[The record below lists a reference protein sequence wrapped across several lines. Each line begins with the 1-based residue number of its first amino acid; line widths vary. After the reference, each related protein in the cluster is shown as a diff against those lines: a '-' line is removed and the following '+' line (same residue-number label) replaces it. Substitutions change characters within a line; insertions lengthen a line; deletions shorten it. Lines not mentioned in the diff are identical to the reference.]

1 VVAIA
6 WWRVPESRGAAS
18 TAPIDWRGSV
28 LAVAG
33 LAGLVF
39 GLIEGG
45 SEGFSERRVFLS
57 LASGGA
63 ALAAF
68 VLVEWRARYPM
79 VPPVLFRSRTFTGVN
94 LLTLFL
100 YCAAGAT
107 MFVLPFNLI
116 QVQDYS
122 VVEAAAA
129 LLPFVVVM
137 SLLSRWAGG
146 LMDRYGSRLPL
157 TVGPVIASVGFALFT
172 RAAGGGAY
180 WTTVLPAILVMSVGF
195 AVSVAPL
202 TTTVM
207 TSVEAGQAGLA
218 SGINN
223 AVSRLATLIAVA
235 VAGLISK
242 GSFETGLVGVGWMS
256 AALALAGGMS
266 AAFLVQR
273 GTGPQG
279 PDASVP
285 SARQTTASSV
295 Q

>member
-1 VVAIA
+1 
-6 WWRVPESRGAAS
+6 
-18 TAPIDWRGSV
+18 
-28 LAVAG
+28 
-33 LAGLVF
+33 
-39 GLIEGG
+39 
-45 SEGFSERRVFLS
+45 
-57 LASGGA
+57 
-63 ALAAF
+63 
-68 VLVEWRARYPM
+68 M

-116 QVQDYS
+116 QVQGYS

-256 AALALAGGMS
+256 AGLAFVGGVS
-266 AAFLVQR
+266 AAFLVQP

-285 SARQTTASSV
+285 SARQTSASSV